1 MFERLFLGTLKLLP
15 PLLCLPLLLQ
25 APYLMAH
32 EIIWNGST
40 DDNWQ
45 IGTNWQ
51 PYTGCTGFCGLFPPG
66 PNDTAVLSPTIW
78 GSNAVLT
85 GHVDVDAVNILNG
98 MNVDANGFGMD
109 VTTFLAIQ
117 GASSSL
123 RVVDA
128 GGTNPDFSLETL
140 VIEQGSLRL
149 AGSPQV
155 EVTGASSYNFQGS
168 ILGNGSIRFRNLE
181 GTPGRVLI
189 NDGSIIVRSADLTLT
204 ADNGGDLDLDGS
216 SETGIIDVDDFDNV
230 TSRNLTLTVDGQL
243 YFDAFDSTML
253 VGKGDR
259 VHFTQPWTFGNDIGG
274 TPRIKMN
281 ARDSTATLSGAD
293 MTMDD
298 PVARIEVN
306 SGTARFDA
314 NLDIHR
320 GTLVVS
326 DNTTIDFAKDA
337 SFSIDARIDKS
348 LASNHQMIVRGI
360 TEIRQPLFDWDGLG
374 QDVTSIVGG
383 FLDIFSNEVET
394 GTNQFDG
401 SLNIVADGNRNAVLR
416 VGTPSPW
423 VMNGMMHLDGTS
435 TEAKVFNGSLMQMG
449 NGVGEA
455 SLEVDGLQ
463 ARIESPVEF
472 RDDARIT
479 LNTGSRLTLTNTSVV
494 ADGTRFFGDG
504 QFVNDGAMTVENGAV
519 IDVELVNHGTLA
531 MANHP
536 SFGPVHVAAFEQTTA
551 GQWNVRVRLGNS
563 DQLQVAAA
571 ALLDGSLNIVSAM
584 PTPSRGDAFTIL
596 TASSVSGEFAS
607 VGQGGVAPGDAW
619 RVLYG
624 PTSVILKVT
633 SSADFNDDHSFD
645 CLDVDAL
652 VAEIASGVNN
662 VDFDLTGDGIVDGMD
677 LDQWLIDAGA
687 ANLTS
692 GNPYLPGDANLDGT
706 VDGQDFILW
715 NTHKFTSTAAWCSG
729 DFNADG
735 VVDGQDFI
743 TWNTNKFSSADSG
756 SASSVP
762 EPIGAS
768 WMLAG
773 LLIGFRLRHHE

>member
-1 MFERLFLGTLKLLP
+1 MFEQPLLRAANLLSP
-15 PLLCLPLLLQ
+15 LLLCLPLMLQ
-25 APYLMAH
+25 ATYLPAR
-32 EIIWNGST
+32 EIRWSGRT

-45 IGTNWQ
+45 VGTNWQ
-51 PYTGCTGFCGLFPPG
+51 PYTGCTGFCGQFAPG
-66 PNDTAVLSPTIW
+66 PNDLAVLSPTIW
-78 GSNAVLT
+78 GSSALLS
-85 GHVDVDAVNILNG
+85 GHVDVNAVNILNG

-109 VTTFLAIQ
+109 VTTYLAIQ
-117 GASSSL
+117 GASSSF
-123 RVVDA
+123 RVIDA
-128 GGTNPDFSLETL
+128 GGPNPDFSLETL

-155 EVTGASSYNFQGS
+155 EVTGVSSYNFQGS
-168 ILGNGSIRFRNLE
+168 ILGNGSIRFRNLQ

-253 VGKGDR
+253 IGKGDR

-314 NLDIHR
+314 NLNINR

-326 DNTTIDFAKDA
+326 NNTTIDFAKDA
-337 SFSIDARIDKS
+337 SFSFAARIDKS

-383 FLDIFSNEVET
+383 FLDIFSNEVEA

-401 SLNIVADGNRNAVLR
+401 SLNILADGNRNAVLR
-416 VGTPSPW
+416 VGTQSPW
-423 VMNGMMHLDGTS
+423 VMNGSMHLDGTS
-435 TEAKVFNGSLMQMG
+435 TEAKVFNGSLMQIG
-449 NGVGEA
+449 NGVNAA

-463 ARIESPVEF
+463 SRIESPVEF
-472 RDDARIT
+472 KDDARIT
-479 LNTGSRLTLTNTSVV
+479 LNIGSRLTLTNTSVV
-494 ADGTRFFGDG
+494 ADGTQFFGAG
-504 QFVNDGAMTVENGAV
+504 EFVNNGTMTIENGAV
-519 IDVELVNHGTLA
+519 IDVELVNHGALA

-551 GQWNVRVRLGNS
+551 GQWNLRVRIGTA
-563 DQLQVAAA
+563 DKLQVAAA
-571 ALLDGSLNIVSAM
+571 ALLDGSLNIVSVM
-584 PTPSRGDAFTIL
+584 PTPSRGDSFTIV
-596 TASSVSGEFAS
+596 TAASVSGEFANVS
-607 VGQGGVAPGDAW
+607 QVGLGPGDYW
-619 RVLYG
+619 RVLYSA
-624 PTSVILKVT
+624 TDAILKVT
-633 SSADFNDDHSFD
+633 ASGDFNLDGNFD
-645 CLDVDAL
+645 CMDVNDL
-652 VAEIASGVNN
+652 VAEIAGATNN
-662 VDFDLTGDGIVDGMD
+662 PDFDLTGDGAV
-677 LDQWLIDAGA
+677 
-687 ANLTS
+687 S
-692 GNPYLPGDANLDGT
+692 
-706 VDGQDFILW
+706 
-715 NTHKFTSTAAWCSG
+715 
-729 DFNADG
+729 
-735 VVDGQDFI
+735 
-743 TWNTNKFSSADSG
+743 
-756 SASSVP
+756 
-762 EPIGAS
+762 
-768 WMLAG
+768 
-773 LLIGFRLRHHE
+773 RR